1 MFTDTINK
9 CAANAARIVRLNK
22 DNPFGFWISS
32 AMAGAY
38 VGLGIILIFTLG
50 NMVEP
55 ALRPLLMG
63 ATFGIALTLVIIAG
77 SELFTGHTMFLT
89 LGVKAGTISGG
100 QWLAILPQ
108 TWLGNLIGSIF
119 VAVLYYYGGGNLLPV
134 DSSLVHTAAL
144 AKTTAP
150 AAVLFFK
157 GALCNWLVCLAIWM
171 ALRTEGA
178 GKFLAIWWCLLAF
191 IASGYEHSV
200 ANMTLFALSWLG
212 NHSESFTLSGIG
224 HNLLWVTLG
233 NTLSGAVFMGLG
245 YWYATPRAQRPVT
258 EATAQKIR
266 LLNDFMAH
274 RSGGALFLP
283 KQISVVR
290 IVGWT
295 IYRFFVNCSKK
306 PACWSAVAKSLNA
319 RHDC

>member
-9 CAANAARIVRLNK
+9 CATNAARIVRLNK

-89 LGVKAGTISGG
+89 LGVKAGTISGS

-119 VAVLYYYGGGNLLPV
+119 VAVLYYYGGE
-134 DSSLVHTAAL
+134 S
-144 AKTTAP
+144 TT
-150 AAVLFFK
+150 
-157 GALCNWLVCLAIWM
+157 G
-171 ALRTEGA
+171 
-178 GKFLAIWWCLLAF
+178 
-191 IASGYEHSV
+191 
-200 ANMTLFALSWLG
+200 
-212 NHSESFTLSGIG
+212 
-224 HNLLWVTLG
+224 
-233 NTLSGAVFMGLG
+233 
-245 YWYATPRAQRPVT
+245 
-258 EATAQKIR
+258 
-266 LLNDFMAH
+266 
-274 RSGGALFLP
+274 
-283 KQISVVR
+283 
-290 IVGWT
+290 
-295 IYRFFVNCSKK
+295 
-306 PACWSAVAKSLNA
+306 
-319 RHDC
+319 